1 VQEKQQLRKA
11 STVIKAP
18 FIRLE
23 MIES

>member
-11 STVIKAP
+11 STVVKAP